1 MAKQLIAKQMGNS
14 GSTPGNRVVYQV
26 WGSNEGIRDSDFSFT
41 AAAGTVT
48 MTARKIESVINC
60 GTSPVTIDGKL
71 FETGNWQMSQ
81 IGGVNLSVTDNE
93 FEIVF
98 TTPAAGNVIIEFR
111 S

>member
-1 MAKQLIAKQMGNS
+1 MAIQLIAKQMGNS
-14 GSTPGNRVVYQV
+14 GSTTGNRVVYQV
-26 WGSNEGIRDSDFSFT
+26 WGADHSLEDSDFTFT
-41 AAAGTVT
+41 AAAGTIN

-81 IGGVNLSVTDNE
+81 IGGVNLSVTNNVFD
-93 FEIVF
+93 VTF